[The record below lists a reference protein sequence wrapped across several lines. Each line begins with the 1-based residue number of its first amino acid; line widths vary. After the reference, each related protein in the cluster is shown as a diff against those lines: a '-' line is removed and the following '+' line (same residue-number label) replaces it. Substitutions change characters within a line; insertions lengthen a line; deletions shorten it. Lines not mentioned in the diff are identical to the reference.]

1 MLIEED
7 MQTRW
12 SNCCWRIGH
21 HCHRVAKTARS
32 DRTIFRIQ
40 ELKSH

>member
-7 MQTRW
+7 IQTRW
-12 SNCCWRIGH
+12 SNCGYWIGH
-21 HCHRVAKTARS
+21 HCHRVTKTTRS